1 MYMLDTNIC
10 IYIIKKRPSTVLTR
24 FKTISSED
32 LYLSVMT
39 LAELQYGVD
48 KSNAKSKNQK
58 ILDDF
63 ISRLQVLPWEETAV
77 QYYSKIRND
86 LEAKGT
92 PIGNMDMLIAAHSKS
107 KNYILVTNN
116 VREFER
122 IPDLKVENW
131 I

>member
-1 MYMLDTNIC
+1 MLDTNIC

-24 FKTISSED
+24 FQTIASED

-39 LAELQYGVD
+39 VAELQYGVD
-48 KSNAKSKNQK
+48 KSNAKSKNQE

-63 ISRLQVLPWEETAV
+63 ISRLQVLPWEETAG
-77 QYYSKIRND
+77 QCYSKIRNY

-92 PIGNMDMLIAAHSKS
+92 PIGNMDMLIAAHCQSQ
-107 KNYILVTNN
+107 NYTLVTNN
-116 VREFER
+116 IREFER

-131 I
+131 V

>member
-24 FKTISSED
+24 FQTISSED
-32 LYLSVMT
+32 LYISVMT
-39 LAELQYGVD
+39 VAELQYGVE
-48 KSNAKSKNQK
+48 KSNAKNKNQE

-77 QYYSKIRND
+77 QYYSKIRNY

-92 PIGNMDMLIAAHSKS
+92 PIGNMDMLIAAHCQTE
-107 KNYILVTNN
+107 NYILITNN
-116 VREFER
+116 IREFER

-131 I
+131 M